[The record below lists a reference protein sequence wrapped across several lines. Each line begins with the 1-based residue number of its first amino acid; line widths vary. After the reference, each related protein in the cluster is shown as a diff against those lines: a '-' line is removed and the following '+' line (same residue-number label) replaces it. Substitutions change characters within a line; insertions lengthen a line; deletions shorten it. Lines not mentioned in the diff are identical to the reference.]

1 LTAEIM
7 DGRSVASLIKEEVK
21 EEVEALKDRGIEPC
35 LAAVLVGEDPGSQ
48 RYVAMKRRDCKE
60 VGIDSLLY
68 ELPEGTGE
76 VKLLDLIDR
85 LNVDRRV
92 HGILVQSPL
101 PRGIDEAR
109 VFEKMSP
116 KKDVDGLHPY
126 NVGRLMTGSYSFES
140 SLLPCTPRGI
150 MALLDHYGV
159 EVSERLAVIV
169 NRSALVGKPLS
180 KMLLDRDATV
190 TICHSRTLDIGRHTR
205 MADTLITAVG
215 RRFAAEKSFLVDGEM
230 VKEGAVVV
238 DVANNYLGSRVYGDV
253 DFDGVRDKASFITPV
268 PGGVGP
274 VTRAMLLKNTLIA
287 AMNP

>member
-1 LTAEIM
+1 MTAEIM

-92 HGILVQSPL
+92 NGILVQSPL

-126 NVGRLMTGSYSFES
+126 NVGRLMTGFYSFES